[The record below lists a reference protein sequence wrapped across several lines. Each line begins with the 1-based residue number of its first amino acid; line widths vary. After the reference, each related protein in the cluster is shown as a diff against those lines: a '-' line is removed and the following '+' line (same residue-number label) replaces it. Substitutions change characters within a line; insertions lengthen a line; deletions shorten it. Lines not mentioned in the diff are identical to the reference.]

1 MDQLRVTV
9 RLMINLYLNL
19 NATNYTTC
27 GIICSIIICS
37 IKKKTVYYKQ
47 WKKTCSKDNK
57 LGSEDLYK
65 IYKDYRFELRKIIRA
80 AKKEFYHRKLE
91 NVKGDMKKTW
101 KLSNELRGNNE
112 DKVSTSFVIDG
123 KLVLDHREI
132 SNEFNLFF
140 SSIARKMNSKVY
152 SSTLI
157 NSTNEITTHVSWS

>member
-1 MDQLRVTV
+1 
-9 RLMINLYLNL
+9 
-19 NATNYTTC
+19 
-27 GIICSIIICS
+27 
-37 IKKKTVYYKQ
+37 
-47 WKKTCSKDNK
+47 
-57 LGSEDLYK
+57 
-65 IYKDYRFELRKIIRA
+65 
-80 AKKEFYHRKLE
+80 
-91 NVKGDMKKTW
+91 MKKTW
-101 KLSNELRGNNE
+101 KLINELRGNNE